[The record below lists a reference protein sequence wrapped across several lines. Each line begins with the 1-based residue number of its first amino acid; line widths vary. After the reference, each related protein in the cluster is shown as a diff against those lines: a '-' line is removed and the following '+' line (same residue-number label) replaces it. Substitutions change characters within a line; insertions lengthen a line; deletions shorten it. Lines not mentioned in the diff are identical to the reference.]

1 MRESV
6 PPEAVEVETGGRAPC
21 GSHDD
26 GGEMTLSHEHGRG
39 AARAWIRRLI
49 RGSSWNHSP
58 ALQGVLVARSMG
70 RYVPPDQTAAAVFRR
85 GTPRASR
92 GELLTEWTRSQT
104 LTYGEAELLMAL
116 DETTPW
122 RA

>member
-1 MRESV
+1 LRESV

-49 RGSSWNHSP
+49 RGSRWNYSP
-58 ALQGVLVARSMG
+58 ALESVLVARSMG
-70 RYVPPDQTAAAVFRR
+70 RHVPLDQTAAAVLRR
-85 GTPRASR
+85 GTPRATRSD
-92 GELLTEWTRSQT
+92 LLAEWTRSRAI
-104 LTYGEAELLMAL
+104 TYGEAELLVAL

>member
-1 MRESV
+1 
-6 PPEAVEVETGGRAPC
+6 
-21 GSHDD
+21 
-26 GGEMTLSHEHGRG
+26 MTLSLQRGRE

-49 RGSSWNHSP
+49 RGSGRNYP
-58 ALQGVLVARSMG
+58 AAVEGALVARSMG
-70 RYVPPDQTAAAVFRR
+70 RYVRLDPTAAAARPLD
-85 GTPRASR
+85 TPRTTRSEQLA
-92 GELLTEWTRSQT
+92 EWTRSGA

>member
-1 MRESV
+1 M
-6 PPEAVEVETGGRAPC
+6 PPEAVEVKTRRRTPC
-21 GSHDD
+21 GPHDD

-49 RGSSWNHSP
+49 RGSRWNYSP
-58 ALQGVLVARSMG
+58 ALESVLVARSMG
-70 RYVPPDQTAAAVFRR
+70 RHVPLDQTAAAVLRR
-85 GTPRASR
+85 GTSRASR
-92 GELLTEWTRSQT
+92 GELLTEWTRT
-104 LTYGEAELLMAL
+104 GMLTYGEAELLMAL

>member
-1 MRESV
+1 
-6 PPEAVEVETGGRAPC
+6 
-21 GSHDD
+21 
-26 GGEMTLSHEHGRG
+26 MTLSHEHGRG
-39 AARAWIRRLI
+39 AAARAWIRRLI
-49 RGSSWNHSP
+49 RGSRWNYSP
-58 ALQGVLVARSMG
+58 ALESVLVARSMG
-70 RYVPPDQTAAAVFRR
+70 RHVPLDQTAAAVLRR

-92 GELLTEWTRSQT
+92 GELLTEWTRSKT

>member
-1 MRESV
+1 
-6 PPEAVEVETGGRAPC
+6 
-21 GSHDD
+21 
-26 GGEMTLSHEHGRG
+26 MTLSHEHGRG

-49 RGSSWNHSP
+49 QGSRWNYSA
-58 ALQGVLVARSMG
+58 ALEGVLVARSMG
-70 RYVPPDQTAAAVFRR
+70 RYVPPDQTAAAVLRR
-85 GTPRASR
+85 GTPRATR
-92 GELLTEWTRSQT
+92 GKLLTDWARSGT

>member
-1 MRESV
+1 MES
-6 PPEAVEVETGGRAPC
+6 
-21 GSHDD
+21 
-26 GGEMTLSHEHGRG
+26 
-39 AARAWIRRLI
+39 
-49 RGSSWNHSP
+49 
-58 ALQGVLVARSMG
+58 VLVARSMG
-70 RYVPPDQTAAAVFRR
+70 RHVPLDQTAAAVLRR

-92 GELLTEWTRSQT
+92 GELLTEWTRSET

>member
-1 MRESV
+1 
-6 PPEAVEVETGGRAPC
+6 
-21 GSHDD
+21 
-26 GGEMTLSHEHGRG
+26 MTVSHEHGWG
-39 AARAWIRRLI
+39 AARAWIRRFI
-49 RGSSWNHSP
+49 RGSRWNNSA
-58 ALQGVLVARSMG
+58 ALESVLVARSMG
-70 RYVPPDQTAAAVFRR
+70 RYVPPDQTAAAVLRR

-92 GELLTEWTRSQT
+92 GELLTEWTRSET

>member
-1 MRESV
+1 
-6 PPEAVEVETGGRAPC
+6 
-21 GSHDD
+21 
-26 GGEMTLSHEHGRG
+26 MTLSHEHGRG

-49 RGSSWNHSP
+49 RGSSWNYSP
-58 ALQGVLVARSMG
+58 ALEGVLVARSMG
-70 RYVPPDQTAAAVFRR
+70 RYVPLDQTAAAVFRR
-85 GTPRASR
+85 GTPRATR
-92 GELLTEWTRSQT
+92 GELLTEWTRSET